1 MKELKLD
8 LEYCHGIN
16 KFNYTFNFNS
26 DYLIYAPN
34 GSMKTSF
41 SKTLREYKE
50 GIDSSDV
57 YFPKRT
63 SIRNIK
69 IEDDS
74 QLDTNSLVVIDS
86 DDYEIA
92 NDKMTSLLVNPSL
105 KKEYDQVYSSLEK
118 SYKAINKKIKALSGV
133 ELQASLFDLKVSNL
147 NDIQT
152 DYLNPDN
159 ANEKFK
165 DIKYNKI
172 FTDDNVKIL
181 EQKDVVE
188 SVDNYIK
195 TCNDMIE
202 NNDIFVKDVF
212 ELYNLKAVIK
222 NLDSNNYF
230 KPGHLLKF
238 KSIKDKERFYDYD
251 EKTIKDLVAN
261 LEEQINKD
269 EKIKKANEVLTGKI
283 KSQEL
288 NTLLSKNQW
297 IIPMIKD
304 LNALKREYWH
314 YILST
319 NDIKIAIE
327 DYINNYNANKETIKE
342 IINKTNDLENYKKWN
357 NAINEFNNKFINMP
371 FELEVNNISDIILK
385 NSTCSLN
392 YKFKDKYDINV
403 NVDKSLLKDNL
414 SKGERKAFNILNLIF
429 EIQYRKENNI
439 ETIFILDDIADSF
452 DYKNKY
458 AIIELLKELNDN
470 EKFHLIILTHNFDF
484 YRACAN
490 RLHIKTLSVM
500 RENEINLIDFH
511 FTKNVFTSFKERI
524 DQSNF
529 FIASIPFVR
538 NIIEMTTKTNDND
551 HDYLFLTSC
560 LHYKKNTESI
570 NISQINDIF
579 KNHINTNSNISDS
592 KYIDLLFKVAD
603 NIKKG
608 TTEIELHNKLILS
621 IAIRLL
627 FEKKLFNKFNDWN
640 ILDNFKSDQTY
651 KLIDYCINNNL
662 LTDEDIIISEKV
674 RIMISENIHINAF
687 MYEPIIDMSDDE
699 LINLYEMIKKM

>member
-16 KFNYTFNFNS
+16 KLKYNFDLNN

-41 SKTLREYKE
+41 SKTMKEYKE
-50 GIDSSDV
+50 KIDSTDV

-63 SIRNIK
+63 TIRNIK

-92 NDKMTSLLVNPSL
+92 DEEMTSLLVNPSL

-118 SYKAINKKIKALSGV
+118 NYKDINKKIKSLSGV
-133 ELQASLFDLKVSNL
+133 GLQTVLFDLKISNL
-147 NDIQT
+147 NYIQT
-152 DYLNPDN
+152 DLLNSDDT
-159 ANEKFK
+159 NESFK
-165 DIKYNKI
+165 DIKYSKL
-172 FTDDNVKIL
+172 FTDDNLKIF
-181 EQKDVVE
+181 EQKDIID

-195 TCNDMIE
+195 TCNEIIE
-202 NNDIFVKDVF
+202 NNDIFIKDVF
-212 ELYNLKAVIK
+212 ELYNLKTIMK
-222 NLDSNNYF
+222 SLSSNNYF

-238 KSIKDKERFYDYD
+238 KSIKQKEKFYDYN
-251 EKTIKDLVAN
+251 EKTITDLIEDLDN
-261 LEEQINKD
+261 QLNID
-269 EKIKKANEVLTGKI
+269 ENVKKANEVLTGKI

-288 NTLLSKNQW
+288 NTFLSKNQW

-304 LNALKREYWH
+304 LNTLKKEYWH

-319 NDIKIAIE
+319 NDIKITIE
-327 DYINNYNANKETIKE
+327 NYINTYNLNSKIIKE
-342 IINKTNDLENYKKWN
+342 IIGKTNDLENYKKWN

-385 NSTCSLN
+385 NSACSLN
-392 YKFKDKYDINV
+392 YKFKDKCDINN
-403 NVDKSLLKDNL
+403 NVDKNLLKDNL

-439 ETIFILDDIADSF
+439 ETIFVLDDIADSF

-470 EKFHLIILTHNFDF
+470 DIFHLVILTHNFDF
-484 YRACAN
+484 YRTCAN
-490 RLHIKTLSVM
+490 RLYVKKLSVIK
-500 RENEINLIDFH
+500 ESEINLIDFH
-511 FTKNVFTSFKERI
+511 FTRNIFTSFKDRI
-524 DQSNF
+524 NDSNY
-529 FIASIPFVR
+529 FIASIPFTR
-538 NIIEMTTKTNDND
+538 NIIEMTIGNQDND
-551 HDYLFLTSC
+551 YLLLTSC
-560 LHYKKNTESI
+560 LHYKENTKTI
-570 NISQINDIF
+570 TISQINDIF
-579 KNHINTNSNISDS
+579 KTHINTSSNIANS
-592 KYIDLLFKVAD
+592 KFIDLIFDVAD
-603 NIKKG
+603 NIRQG

-640 ILDNFKSDQTY
+640 IVNGFTGNQTY
-651 KLIDYCINNNL
+651 ELIDYCINNNL
-662 LTDEDIIISEKV
+662 LTDKEKSISEKV
-674 RIMISENIHINAF
+674 RIMVSENIHVNAF

>member
-8 LEYCHGIN
+8 LKYCHGIN
-16 KFNYTFNFNS
+16 KLNYNFDLNN

-34 GSMKTSF
+34 GTMKTSF
-41 SKTLREYKE
+41 SKTLMDYKNN
-50 GIDSSDV
+50 IDSYDV

-63 SIRNIK
+63 STRNIT
-69 IEDDS
+69 IENNDP
-74 QLDTNSLVVIDS
+74 LDINNLVIIDS

-92 NDKMTSLLVNPSL
+92 NEKMTSLLVNPSL
-105 KKEYDQVYSSLEK
+105 KKEYDQVYSTLEK
-118 SYKAINKKIKALSGV
+118 SYKDINKKIKSLSGM
-133 ELQASLFDLKVSNL
+133 ELQTVLFDLKISNL

-159 ANEKFK
+159 ANESFK
-165 DIKYNKI
+165 DIKYSKL
-172 FTDDNVKIL
+172 FTDDNLKIL
-181 EQKDVVE
+181 EQKDIVE
-188 SVDNYIK
+188 SIDNYIK
-195 TCNDMIE
+195 TCNDIIE

-230 KPGHLLKF
+230 KLGHLLKF
-238 KSIKDKERFYDYD
+238 KSIKDKEKFYDYD
-251 EKTIKDLVAN
+251 EKTINDLIAN
-261 LEEQINKD
+261 LDEQLSKD
-269 EKIKKANEVLTGKI
+269 ENIKKANEVLTGKI

-297 IIPMIKD
+297 IIPMIND
-304 LNALKREYWH
+304 LNKLKMEYWH

-319 NDIKIAIE
+319 SDIRITIE
-327 DYINNYNANKETIKE
+327 DYINNYIANRE
-342 IINKTNDLENYKKWN
+342 IINEIIKKTNDSDNYKKWN

-385 NSTCSLN
+385 NSACSLK
-392 YKFKDKYDINV
+392 YKFKDESGVND
-403 NVDKSLLKDNL
+403 NVDKNLLKENL

-439 ETIFILDDIADSF
+439 ETIFVLDDIADSF

-470 EKFHLIILTHNFDF
+470 GLFHLIILTHNFDF

-490 RLHIKTLSVM
+490 RLKIKILSVLKDS
-500 RENEINLIDFH
+500 EISLIDFY
-511 FTKNVFTSFKERI
+511 FKKNIFKSFKERI
-524 DQSNF
+524 DDSKF

-538 NIIEMTTKTNDND
+538 NIIEMTIGNDDND
-551 HDYLFLTSC
+551 YLLLTSC
-560 LHYKKNTESI
+560 LHYKKNTDSI
-570 NISQINDIF
+570 TVSQVNNVF
-579 KNHINTNSNISDS
+579 TNHINTKSNIADT
-592 KYIDLLFKVAD
+592 KYTDLLFDVAD
-603 NIKKG
+603 NIKIG

-627 FEKKLFNKFNDWN
+627 FEKKLFNKFNNWT
-640 ILDNFKSDQTY
+640 ILDGFTKNQTNE
-651 KLIDYCINNNL
+651 LIDYCINNSL
-662 LTDEDIIISEKV
+662 LVDEEKNISEKV
-674 RIMISENIHINAF
+674 KIMVSENIHVNAF
-687 MYEPIIDMSDDE
+687 MYEPIIDMSDEE
-699 LINLYEMIKKM
+699 LINLYKIVKNM

>member
-133 ELQASLFDLKVSNL
+133 ELQTSLFDLKASNL

-172 FTDDNVKIL
+172 FTDDNLKIL

-202 NNDIFVKDVF
+202 SNDIFVKDVF

-238 KSIKDKERFYDYD
+238 RSIKDKEKFYDYD

-261 LEEQINKD
+261 LEKQLNKD

-392 YKFKDKYDINV
+392 YKFKDKYDIND

-490 RLHIKTLSVM
+490 RLHIKTLSVL

-511 FTKNVFTSFKERI
+511 FKKNVFTSFKERI
-524 DQSNF
+524 DHSNF

-538 NIIEMTTKTNDND
+538 NIIEMTTENNDND
-551 HDYLFLTSC
+551 YLLLTSC

-570 NISQINDIF
+570 TISQINDVF

-640 ILDNFKSDQTY
+640 ILDGFTSNQTY

-662 LTDEDIIISEKV
+662 LTDEDVIISEKV
-674 RIMISENIHINAF
+674 RIMISENIHVNAF

-699 LINLYEMIKKM
+699 LINLYEMIKKI

>member
-118 SYKAINKKIKALSGV
+118 SYKDINKKIKSLSGV
-133 ELQASLFDLKVSNL
+133 ELQTSLFDLKTSNL

-165 DIKYNKI
+165 DIKYNKL
-172 FTDDNVKIL
+172 FTDDNLKIL

-238 KSIKDKERFYDYD
+238 RSIKDKEKFYDYD
-251 EKTIKDLVAN
+251 EKTIKDLVTN
-261 LEEQINKD
+261 LEEQLNKD

-304 LNALKREYWH
+304 LNTLKREYWH

-392 YKFKDKYDINV
+392 YKFKDKYDIND

-490 RLHIKTLSVM
+490 RLRIKTLSIL

-511 FTKNVFTSFKERI
+511 FKKNVFTSFKERI
-524 DQSNF
+524 DHSNF

-538 NIIEMTTKTNDND
+538 NIIEMTTENNDND
-551 HDYLFLTSC
+551 YLLLTSC
-560 LHYKKNTESI
+560 LHYKKNTDSI
-570 NISQINDIF
+570 TISQINDVF

-603 NIKKG
+603 NIRKG

-627 FEKKLFNKFNDWN
+627 FEKKLFNKFNNWN
-640 ILDNFKSDQTY
+640 ILDGFTSNQTY
-651 KLIDYCINNNL
+651 ELIDYCINNNL
-662 LTDEDIIISEKV
+662 LTDGDVIISEKV
-674 RIMISENIHINAF
+674 RIMISENIHVNAF

>member
-8 LEYCHGIN
+8 LKYCHGIN
-16 KFNYTFNFNS
+16 KFNYNFDLNS

-34 GSMKTSF
+34 GTMKTSF
-41 SKTLREYKE
+41 SKTLMDYKNN
-50 GIDSSDV
+50 INSYDV
-57 YFPKRT
+57 YFPERT
-63 SIRNIK
+63 SIRNIN
-69 IEDDS
+69 IEENNP
-74 QLDTNSLVVIDS
+74 LDNNNLVVIDS

-92 NDKMTSLLVNPSL
+92 NEKMTSLLVNPSL

-118 SYKAINKKIKALSGV
+118 SYKDINKKIKSLSGV
-133 ELQASLFDLKVSNL
+133 ELQTVLFDLKISNI
-147 NDIQT
+147 NDIQA

-165 DIKYNKI
+165 DIKYSKL
-172 FTDDNVKIL
+172 FTDDNLKIL

-188 SVDNYIK
+188 SIDNYIK
-195 TCNDMIE
+195 TCNDIIE

-230 KPGHLLKF
+230 KLGHLLKF
-238 KSIKDKERFYDYD
+238 KSVKDKEKFYDYD
-251 EKTIKDLVAN
+251 EKIINDLIAN
-261 LEEQINKD
+261 LDEQLGKD
-269 EKIKKANEVLTGKI
+269 ENIKKANEVLTGKI

-297 IIPMIKD
+297 IIPMIND
-304 LNALKREYWH
+304 LSKLKKEYWH

-319 NDIKIAIE
+319 SDIKTTIE
-327 DYINNYNANKETIKE
+327 DYINNYIANKETIKE
-342 IINKTNDLENYKKWN
+342 IINKTNDLDNYKKWN

-385 NSTCSLN
+385 NSACSLK
-392 YKFKDKYDINV
+392 YKFKDKSDVNN
-403 NVDKSLLKDNL
+403 NVDKNILKENL
-414 SKGERKAFNILNLIF
+414 SKGERKAFNILHLIF

-470 EKFHLIILTHNFDF
+470 GLFHLIILTHNFDF

-490 RLHIKTLSVM
+490 RLNIKTLSILKD
-500 RENEINLIDFH
+500 NGISLIDFYYK
-511 FTKNVFTSFKERI
+511 KNIFKTFKERI
-524 DQSNF
+524 SDSKF

-538 NIIEMTTKTNDND
+538 NIVEMTIGDSDND
-551 HDYLFLTSC
+551 YLLLTSC
-560 LHYKKNTESI
+560 LHYKKNTDSI
-570 NISQINDIF
+570 TISQINNVF
-579 KNHINTNSNISDS
+579 TNHINTNSNITDS
-592 KYIDLLFKVAD
+592 KYIDLLFDVAD
-603 NIKKG
+603 NIKVG
-608 TTEIELHNKLILS
+608 TTEIKLHNKLILS

-627 FEKKLFNKFNDWN
+627 FEKKLFNKFNNWS
-640 ILDNFKSDQTY
+640 ILNGFTKNQTSE
-651 KLIDYCINNNL
+651 LIDYCVNNSL
-662 LTDEDIIISEKV
+662 LTDEEKNISEKV
-674 RIMISENIHINAF
+674 KIMVSENIHVNAF
-687 MYEPIIDMSDDE
+687 MYEPIIDMSDEE
-699 LINLYEMIKKM
+699 LINLYKIVKNM

>member
-118 SYKAINKKIKALSGV
+118 SYKDINKKIKSLSGV
-133 ELQASLFDLKVSNL
+133 ELQTSLFDLKTSNL

-165 DIKYNKI
+165 DIKYNKL
-172 FTDDNVKIL
+172 FTDDNLKIL

-202 NNDIFVKDVF
+202 NNDIFVKDIF
-212 ELYNLKAVIK
+212 ELYNLKTVIK

-238 KSIKDKERFYDYD
+238 RSIKDKEKFYDYD
-251 EKTIKDLVAN
+251 EKTIKDLVTN
-261 LEEQINKD
+261 LEEQLNKD

-304 LNALKREYWH
+304 LNTLKREYWH

-392 YKFKDKYDINV
+392 YKFKDKYDIND

-490 RLHIKTLSVM
+490 RLRIKTLSIL

-511 FTKNVFTSFKERI
+511 FKKNVFTSFKERI
-524 DQSNF
+524 DHSNF

-538 NIIEMTTKTNDND
+538 NIIEMTTENNDND
-551 HDYLFLTSC
+551 YLLLTSC
-560 LHYKKNTESI
+560 LHYKKNTDSI
-570 NISQINDIF
+570 TISQINDVF

-603 NIKKG
+603 NIRKG

-627 FEKKLFNKFNDWN
+627 FEKKLFNKFNNWN
-640 ILDNFKSDQTY
+640 ILDGFTSNQTY
-651 KLIDYCINNNL
+651 ELIDYCINNNL
-662 LTDEDIIISEKV
+662 LTDEDVIISEKV
-674 RIMISENIHINAF
+674 RIMISENIHVNAF

>member
-1 MKELKLD
+1 
-8 LEYCHGIN
+8 
-16 KFNYTFNFNS
+16 
-26 DYLIYAPN
+26 
-34 GSMKTSF
+34 
-41 SKTLREYKE
+41 
-50 GIDSSDV
+50 
-57 YFPKRT
+57 
-63 SIRNIK
+63 
-69 IEDDS
+69 
-74 QLDTNSLVVIDS
+74 
-86 DDYEIA
+86 
-92 NDKMTSLLVNPSL
+92 
-105 KKEYDQVYSSLEK
+105 
-118 SYKAINKKIKALSGV
+118 
-133 ELQASLFDLKVSNL
+133 
-147 NDIQT
+147 
-152 DYLNPDN
+152 
-159 ANEKFK
+159 
-165 DIKYNKI
+165 
-172 FTDDNVKIL
+172 
-181 EQKDVVE
+181 
-188 SVDNYIK
+188 
-195 TCNDMIE
+195 MIE
-202 NNDIFVKDVF
+202 NNDIFVKDIF

-238 KSIKDKERFYDYD
+238 RSIKDKEKFYDYD
-251 EKTIKDLVAN
+251 EKTIKDLVTN
-261 LEEQINKD
+261 LEEQLNKD

-304 LNALKREYWH
+304 LNTLKREYWH

-392 YKFKDKYDINV
+392 YKFKDKYDIND

-490 RLHIKTLSVM
+490 RLRIKTLSIL

-511 FTKNVFTSFKERI
+511 FKKNVFTSFKERI
-524 DQSNF
+524 DHSNF

-538 NIIEMTTKTNDND
+538 NIIEMTTENNDND
-551 HDYLFLTSC
+551 YLLLTSC
-560 LHYKKNTESI
+560 LHYKKNTDSI
-570 NISQINDIF
+570 TISQINDVF

-603 NIKKG
+603 NIRKG

-627 FEKKLFNKFNDWN
+627 FEKKLFNKFNNWN
-640 ILDNFKSDQTY
+640 ILDGFTSNQTY
-651 KLIDYCINNNL
+651 ELIDYCINNNL
-662 LTDEDIIISEKV
+662 LTDEDVIISEKV
-674 RIMISENIHINAF
+674 RIMISENIHVNAF

>member
-118 SYKAINKKIKALSGV
+118 SYKDINKKIKSLSGV
-133 ELQASLFDLKVSNL
+133 ELQTSLFDLKTSNL

-165 DIKYNKI
+165 DIKYNKL
-172 FTDDNVKIL
+172 FTDDNLKIL
-181 EQKDVVE
+181 EQKDIVE

-202 NNDIFVKDVF
+202 NNDIFVKDIF

-238 KSIKDKERFYDYD
+238 RSIKDKEKFYDYD
-251 EKTIKDLVAN
+251 EKTIKDLVTN
-261 LEEQINKD
+261 LEEQLNKD

-304 LNALKREYWH
+304 LNTLKREYWH

-342 IINKTNDLENYKKWN
+342 IINKTNNLENYKKWN

-392 YKFKDKYDINV
+392 YKFKDKYDIND

-490 RLHIKTLSVM
+490 RLRIKTLSIL

-511 FTKNVFTSFKERI
+511 FKKNVFTSFKERI
-524 DQSNF
+524 DHSNF

-538 NIIEMTTKTNDND
+538 NIIEMTTENNDND
-551 HDYLFLTSC
+551 YLLLTSC
-560 LHYKKNTESI
+560 LHYKKNTDSI
-570 NISQINDIF
+570 TISQINDVF

-603 NIKKG
+603 NIRKG

-627 FEKKLFNKFNDWN
+627 FEKKLFNKFNNWN
-640 ILDNFKSDQTY
+640 ILDGFTSNQTY
-651 KLIDYCINNNL
+651 ELIDYCINNNL
-662 LTDEDIIISEKV
+662 LTDEDVIISEKV
-674 RIMISENIHINAF
+674 RIMISENIHVNAF

>member
-16 KFNYTFNFNS
+16 KLNYTFNFNS

-50 GIDSSDV
+50 GIDSSDI

-74 QLDTNSLVVIDS
+74 QLDTNSLVIIDS

-92 NDKMTSLLVNPSL
+92 NDKMTSLLVNPTL

-118 SYKAINKKIKALSGV
+118 SYKDINKKIKSISGV
-133 ELQASLFDLKVSNL
+133 ELQISLSDLKTSNL

-165 DIKYNKI
+165 DIKYNKL

-181 EQKDVVE
+181 EQKDVVK

-261 LEEQINKD
+261 LEEQLNKD

-392 YKFKDKYDINV
+392 YKFKDKYGIND

-490 RLHIKTLSVM
+490 RLRIKTLSVL
-500 RENEINLIDFH
+500 RENEINLIDFY
-511 FTKNVFTSFKERI
+511 FKKNVFTSFKERI
-524 DQSNF
+524 DHSNF

-538 NIIEMTTKTNDND
+538 NIIEMTTETNDND
-551 HDYLFLTSC
+551 YLLLTSC

-570 NISQINDIF
+570 TILQINDVF

-592 KYIDLLFKVAD
+592 KYTDLLFKVAD
-603 NIKKG
+603 NIRKG

-640 ILDNFKSDQTY
+640 ILDGFTSNQTY
-651 KLIDYCINNNL
+651 ELIDYCINNNL
-662 LTDEDIIISEKV
+662 LTDEDVIISEKV
-674 RIMISENIHINAF
+674 RIMISENIHVNAF

>member
-50 GIDSSDV
+50 SVDSSDV

-105 KKEYDQVYSSLEK
+105 KKEYDQIYSSLEK
-118 SYKAINKKIKALSGV
+118 SYKDINKKIKFLSGV
-133 ELQASLFDLKVSNL
+133 ELQTSLFDLKTSNL

-165 DIKYNKI
+165 DIKYNKL
-172 FTDDNVKIL
+172 FTDDNLKIL

-212 ELYNLKAVIK
+212 ELYNLKTVIK

-238 KSIKDKERFYDYD
+238 RSIKDKEKFYDYD
-251 EKTIKDLVAN
+251 EKTIKDLVTN
-261 LEEQINKD
+261 LEEQLNKD
-269 EKIKKANEVLTGKI
+269 EKITKANEVLTGKI

-297 IIPMIKD
+297 IIPMVKD
-304 LNALKREYWH
+304 LNTLKREYWH

-392 YKFKDKYDINV
+392 YKFKDKYDIND

-490 RLHIKTLSVM
+490 RLRIKTLSVL

-511 FTKNVFTSFKERI
+511 FKKNVFTSFKERI
-524 DQSNF
+524 DDSNF

-538 NIIEMTTKTNDND
+538 NIIEMTTENNDND
-551 HDYLFLTSC
+551 YLLLTSC

-570 NISQINDIF
+570 TISQINDVF

-592 KYIDLLFKVAD
+592 KYMDLLFNVAD
-603 NIKKG
+603 NIRKG

-621 IAIRLL
+621 IAIRML

-640 ILDNFKSDQTY
+640 ILDGFTSNQTY
-651 KLIDYCINNNL
+651 ELIDYCINNNL
-662 LTDEDIIISEKV
+662 LTYEDVIISEKV
-674 RIMISENIHINAF
+674 RIMISENIHVNAF

>member
-133 ELQASLFDLKVSNL
+133 ELQVSLFDLKVSNL

-230 KPGHLLKF
+230 KPGHLLKV

-261 LEEQINKD
+261 LEEQLNKD

-392 YKFKDKYDINV
+392 YKFKDKYDIND

-484 YRACAN
+484 YRVCAN

-500 RENEINLIDFH
+500 RENEINLINFH

-662 LTDEDIIISEKV
+662 LTDEDVIISEKV

>member
-118 SYKAINKKIKALSGV
+118 SYKDINKKIKSLSGV
-133 ELQASLFDLKVSNL
+133 ELQTSLFDLKTSNL

-165 DIKYNKI
+165 GIKYNKI
-172 FTDDNVKIL
+172 FTDDNLKIL

-238 KSIKDKERFYDYD
+238 RSIKDKEKFYDYD
-251 EKTIKDLVAN
+251 EKTIKDLVTN
-261 LEEQINKD
+261 LEEQLNKD

-304 LNALKREYWH
+304 LNTLKREYWH

-392 YKFKDKYDINV
+392 YKFKDKYDIND

-484 YRACAN
+484 YRTCAN
-490 RLHIKTLSVM
+490 RLRIKTLSVL

-511 FTKNVFTSFKERI
+511 FKKNVFTSFKERI
-524 DQSNF
+524 DHSNF

-538 NIIEMTTKTNDND
+538 NIIEMTTENNDND
-551 HDYLFLTSC
+551 YLLLTSC
-560 LHYKKNTESI
+560 LHYKKNTDSI
-570 NISQINDIF
+570 TISQINDVF

-603 NIKKG
+603 NIRKG

-640 ILDNFKSDQTY
+640 ILDGFTSNQTY
-651 KLIDYCINNNL
+651 ELIDYCINNNL
-662 LTDEDIIISEKV
+662 LTDEDVIISEKV
-674 RIMISENIHINAF
+674 RIMISENIHVNAF

>member
-50 GIDSSDV
+50 SVDSSDV

-105 KKEYDQVYSSLEK
+105 KKEYDQIYSSLEK
-118 SYKAINKKIKALSGV
+118 SYKDINKKIKFLSGV
-133 ELQASLFDLKVSNL
+133 ELQTSLFDLKTSNL

-165 DIKYNKI
+165 DIKYNKL
-172 FTDDNVKIL
+172 FTDDNLKIL

-212 ELYNLKAVIK
+212 ELYNLKTVIK

-238 KSIKDKERFYDYD
+238 RSIKDKEKFYDYD
-251 EKTIKDLVAN
+251 EKTIKDLVTN
-261 LEEQINKD
+261 LEEQLNKD
-269 EKIKKANEVLTGKI
+269 EKIKKSNEVLTGKI

-297 IIPMIKD
+297 IIPMVKD
-304 LNALKREYWH
+304 LNTLKREYWH

-392 YKFKDKYDINV
+392 YKFKDKYDIND

-490 RLHIKTLSVM
+490 RLRIKTLSVL

-511 FTKNVFTSFKERI
+511 FKKNVFTSFKERI
-524 DQSNF
+524 DDSIF

-538 NIIEMTTKTNDND
+538 NIIEMTTENNDND
-551 HDYLFLTSC
+551 YLLLTSC

-570 NISQINDIF
+570 TISQINDVF

-592 KYIDLLFKVAD
+592 KYMDLLFNVTD
-603 NIKKG
+603 NIRKG

-621 IAIRLL
+621 IAIRML

-640 ILDNFKSDQTY
+640 ILDGFTSNQTY
-651 KLIDYCINNNL
+651 ELIDYCINNNL
-662 LTDEDIIISEKV
+662 LTYEDVIISEKV
-674 RIMISENIHINAF
+674 RIMISENIHVNAF

>member
-1 MKELKLD
+1 MKELKLE

-16 KFNYTFNFNS
+16 KFNYNFDLNS

-34 GSMKTSF
+34 GTMKTSF
-41 SKTLREYKE
+41 SKTLMEYKE
-50 GIDSSDV
+50 CVDSSDV
-57 YFPKRT
+57 YFPNRT
-63 SIRNIK
+63 SIRNIN
-69 IEDDS
+69 IEDDN
-74 QLDTNSLVVIDS
+74 QLDTNSLVVIGS

-92 NDKMTSLLVNPSL
+92 NEKMTSLLVNPSL

-118 SYKAINKKIKALSGV
+118 SYKDINKKIKSLSGV
-133 ELQASLFDLKVSNL
+133 ELQTVLFDLKISNL

-152 DYLNPDN
+152 DYLISDN

-165 DIKYNKI
+165 DIKYNKL
-172 FTDDNVKIL
+172 FTDDNLKIL

-195 TCNDMIE
+195 TCNDMIK

-212 ELYNLKAVIK
+212 ELYNLKAIIK

-230 KPGHLLKF
+230 EPGHLLKF
-238 KSIKDKERFYDYD
+238 KSINDKEIFYDYD
-251 EKTIKDLVAN
+251 EKTIKELIAN
-261 LEEQINKD
+261 LEEQLNKD
-269 EKIKKANEVLTGKI
+269 ENIKKANEVLTGKI

-304 LNALKREYWH
+304 LNTLKKDYWH

-319 NDIKIAIE
+319 SDIKITIE
-327 DYINNYNANKETIKE
+327 DYINNYNTNKETIKE
-342 IINKTNDLENYKKWN
+342 IINKTNDLENYRKWN

-371 FELEVNNISDIILK
+371 FELEVNNISDVILK
-385 NSTCSLN
+385 NSACSLI
-392 YKFKDKYDINV
+392 YKFKDNDDIND
-403 NVDKSLLKDNL
+403 NVDKNLLKDNL

-458 AIIELLKELNDN
+458 AIIETLKELNDN
-470 EKFHLIILTHNFDF
+470 KLFHLIILTHNFDF

-490 RLHIKTLSVM
+490 RLRIKTLSVF
-500 RENEINLIDFH
+500 RDSEINLIDFH
-511 FTKNVFTSFKERI
+511 FKRNVFTSFKERI
-524 DQSNF
+524 DDSKF

-538 NIIEMTTKTNDND
+538 NIIEMTAGNNDND
-551 HDYLFLTSC
+551 YLLLTSC
-560 LHYKKNTESI
+560 MHYKRNTESI
-570 NISQINDIF
+570 TISQINDIF
-579 KNHINTNSNISDS
+579 KSHINANSNVVDS
-592 KYIDLLFKVAD
+592 KYMDLLFKVAD
-603 NIKKG
+603 VIRRG

-627 FEKKLFNKFNDWN
+627 FEKKLFTKFNDWN
-640 ILDNFKSDQTY
+640 IVDGFTGNQTY
-651 KLIDYCINNNL
+651 ELIDYCVNNNL
-662 LTDEDIIISEKV
+662 LTDEEKIISEKV
-674 RIMISENIHINAF
+674 RIMVSENIHVNAF

-699 LINLYEMIKKM
+699 LINLYEIIKKM

>member
-118 SYKAINKKIKALSGV
+118 SYKDINKKIKSLSGV
-133 ELQASLFDLKVSNL
+133 ELQTSLFDLKTSNL

-165 DIKYNKI
+165 DIKYNKL
-172 FTDDNVKIL
+172 FTDDNLKIL
-181 EQKDVVE
+181 EQKDIVE

-202 NNDIFVKDVF
+202 NNDIFVKDIF

-238 KSIKDKERFYDYD
+238 RSIKDKEKFYDYD
-251 EKTIKDLVAN
+251 EKTIKDLVTN
-261 LEEQINKD
+261 LEEQLNKD

-304 LNALKREYWH
+304 LNTLKREYWH

-342 IINKTNDLENYKKWN
+342 IINKTNNLENYKKWN

-392 YKFKDKYDINV
+392 YKFKDKYDIND

-490 RLHIKTLSVM
+490 RLRIKTLSIL

-511 FTKNVFTSFKERI
+511 FKKNVFTSFKERI
-524 DQSNF
+524 DHSNF

-538 NIIEMTTKTNDND
+538 NIIEMTTENNDND
-551 HDYLFLTSC
+551 YLLLTSC
-560 LHYKKNTESI
+560 LHYKKNTDSI
-570 NISQINDIF
+570 TISQINDVF

-603 NIKKG
+603 NIRKG

-627 FEKKLFNKFNDWN
+627 FEKKLFNKFNNWN
-640 ILDNFKSDQTY
+640 ILDVFTSNQTY
-651 KLIDYCINNNL
+651 ELIDYCINNNL
-662 LTDEDIIISEKV
+662 LTDEDVIISEKV
-674 RIMISENIHINAF
+674 RIMISENIHVNAF

>member
-118 SYKAINKKIKALSGV
+118 SYKDINKKIKSLSGV
-133 ELQASLFDLKVSNL
+133 ELQTSLFDLKTSNL

-165 DIKYNKI
+165 DIKYNKL
-172 FTDDNVKIL
+172 FTDDNLKIL
-181 EQKDVVE
+181 EQKDIVE

-202 NNDIFVKDVF
+202 NNDIFVKDIF

-238 KSIKDKERFYDYD
+238 RSIKDKEKFYDYD
-251 EKTIKDLVAN
+251 EKTIKDLVTN
-261 LEEQINKD
+261 LEEQLNKD

-304 LNALKREYWH
+304 LNTLKREYWH

-392 YKFKDKYDINV
+392 YKFKDKYDIND

-490 RLHIKTLSVM
+490 RLRIKTLSIL

-511 FTKNVFTSFKERI
+511 FKKNVFTSFKERI
-524 DQSNF
+524 DHSNF

-538 NIIEMTTKTNDND
+538 NIIEMTTENNDND
-551 HDYLFLTSC
+551 YLLLTSC
-560 LHYKKNTESI
+560 LHYKKNTDSI
-570 NISQINDIF
+570 TISQINDVF

-603 NIKKG
+603 NIRKG

-627 FEKKLFNKFNDWN
+627 FEKKLFNKFNNWN
-640 ILDNFKSDQTY
+640 ILDGFTSNQTY
-651 KLIDYCINNNL
+651 ELIDYCINNNL
-662 LTDEDIIISEKV
+662 LTDEDVIISEKV
-674 RIMISENIHINAF
+674 RIMISENIHVNAF

>member
-118 SYKAINKKIKALSGV
+118 SYKDINKKIKSLSGV
-133 ELQASLFDLKVSNL
+133 ELQTSLFDLKTSNL

-165 DIKYNKI
+165 DIKYNKL
-172 FTDDNVKIL
+172 FTDDNLKIL

-238 KSIKDKERFYDYD
+238 RSIKDKEKFYDYD
-251 EKTIKDLVAN
+251 EKTIKDLVTN
-261 LEEQINKD
+261 LEEQLNKD
-269 EKIKKANEVLTGKI
+269 EKIRKANEVLTGKI

-304 LNALKREYWH
+304 LNTLKREYWH

-357 NAINEFNNKFINMP
+357 NAINGFNNKFINMP
-371 FELEVNNISDIILK
+371 FELEINNISDIILK

-392 YKFKDKYDINV
+392 YKFKDKYDIND

-490 RLHIKTLSVM
+490 RLRIKTLSIL

-511 FTKNVFTSFKERI
+511 FKKNVFTSFKERI
-524 DQSNF
+524 DHSNF

-538 NIIEMTTKTNDND
+538 NIIEMTTENNDND
-551 HDYLFLTSC
+551 YLLLTSC

-570 NISQINDIF
+570 TISQINDVF

-603 NIKKG
+603 NIRKG

-640 ILDNFKSDQTY
+640 ILDGFTSNQTY
-651 KLIDYCINNNL
+651 ELIDYCINNNL
-662 LTDEDIIISEKV
+662 LTDEDVIISEKV
-674 RIMISENIHINAF
+674 RIMISENIHVNAF

>member
-118 SYKAINKKIKALSGV
+118 SYKDINKKIKSLSGV
-133 ELQASLFDLKVSNL
+133 ELQTSLFDLKTSNL

-165 DIKYNKI
+165 DIKYNKL
-172 FTDDNVKIL
+172 FTDDNLKIL

-202 NNDIFVKDVF
+202 NNDIFVKDIF

-238 KSIKDKERFYDYD
+238 RSIKDKEKFYDYD
-251 EKTIKDLVAN
+251 EKTIKDLVTN
-261 LEEQINKD
+261 LEEQLNKD

-304 LNALKREYWH
+304 LNTLKREYWH

-392 YKFKDKYDINV
+392 YKFKDKYDIND

-490 RLHIKTLSVM
+490 RLRIKTLSIL

-511 FTKNVFTSFKERI
+511 FKKNVFTSFKERI
-524 DQSNF
+524 DHSNF

-538 NIIEMTTKTNDND
+538 NIIEMTTENNDND
-551 HDYLFLTSC
+551 YLLLTSC
-560 LHYKKNTESI
+560 LHYKKNTDSI
-570 NISQINDIF
+570 TISQINDVF

-603 NIKKG
+603 NIRKG

-627 FEKKLFNKFNDWN
+627 FEKKLFNKFNNWN
-640 ILDNFKSDQTY
+640 ILDGFTSNQTY
-651 KLIDYCINNNL
+651 ELIDYCINNNL
-662 LTDEDIIISEKV
+662 LTDEDVIISEKV
-674 RIMISENIHINAF
+674 RIMISENIHVNAF

>member
-118 SYKAINKKIKALSGV
+118 SYKDINKKIKSLSGV
-133 ELQASLFDLKVSNL
+133 ELQTSLFDLKTSNL

-165 DIKYNKI
+165 DIKYNKL
-172 FTDDNVKIL
+172 FTDDNLKIL

-202 NNDIFVKDVF
+202 NNDIFVKDIF

-238 KSIKDKERFYDYD
+238 RSIKDKEKFYDYD
-251 EKTIKDLVAN
+251 EKTIKDLVTN
-261 LEEQINKD
+261 LEEQLNKD

-304 LNALKREYWH
+304 LNTLKREYWH

-392 YKFKDKYDINV
+392 YKFKDKYDIND

-490 RLHIKTLSVM
+490 RLRIKTLSIL
-500 RENEINLIDFH
+500 RENETNLIDFH
-511 FTKNVFTSFKERI
+511 FKKNVFTSFKERI
-524 DQSNF
+524 DHSNF

-538 NIIEMTTKTNDND
+538 NIIEMTTENNDND
-551 HDYLFLTSC
+551 YLLLTSC
-560 LHYKKNTESI
+560 LHYKKNTDSI
-570 NISQINDIF
+570 TISQINDVF

-603 NIKKG
+603 NIRKG

-627 FEKKLFNKFNDWN
+627 FEKKLFNKFNNWN
-640 ILDNFKSDQTY
+640 ILDGFTSNQTY
-651 KLIDYCINNNL
+651 ELIDYCINNNL
-662 LTDEDIIISEKV
+662 LTDEDVIISEKV
-674 RIMISENIHINAF
+674 RIMISENIHVNAF

>member
-118 SYKAINKKIKALSGV
+118 SYKDINKKIKSLSGV
-133 ELQASLFDLKVSNL
+133 ELQTSLFDLKTSNL

-165 DIKYNKI
+165 DIKYNKL
-172 FTDDNVKIL
+172 FTDDNLKIL

-202 NNDIFVKDVF
+202 NNDIFVKDIF

-238 KSIKDKERFYDYD
+238 RSIKDKEKFYDYD
-251 EKTIKDLVAN
+251 EKTIKDLVTN
-261 LEEQINKD
+261 LEEQLNKD

-304 LNALKREYWH
+304 LNTLKREYWH

-392 YKFKDKYDINV
+392 YKFKDKYDIND

-490 RLHIKTLSVM
+490 RLRIKTLSIL

-511 FTKNVFTSFKERI
+511 FKKNVFTSFKERI
-524 DQSNF
+524 DHSNF

-538 NIIEMTTKTNDND
+538 NIIEMTTENNDND
-551 HDYLFLTSC
+551 YLLLTSC
-560 LHYKKNTESI
+560 LHYKKNTDSI
-570 NISQINDIF
+570 TISQINDVF

-603 NIKKG
+603 NIRKG

-627 FEKKLFNKFNDWN
+627 FEKKLFNKFNNWN
-640 ILDNFKSDQTY
+640 ILDGFTSNQTY
-651 KLIDYCINNNL
+651 ELIDYCINNNL
-662 LTDEDIIISEKV
+662 LTDGDVIISEKV
-674 RIMISENIHINAF
+674 RIMISENIHVNAF